1 MIRIAVVED
10 NPKDREV
17 LTGFLKRFAE
27 QYTTELKVN
36 VYKDGIE
43 FVERYQAVWDI
54 VFMDI
59 EMPLVDGMEA
69 AQRIRKTDDAVVIVF
84 VTNMAQYALQGYT
97 VDAMDFLLKPVDYP
111 LFEVKMQ
118 KALAI
123 AGNRKKQYVMLPV
136 QGINYRIALNEIY
149 YVEVWN
155 HQLQFHTAQ
164 GTITFSGSLNE
175 WEQKLSGY
183 GFARC
188 NSGYLVNME
197 NVTGYS
203 ASSVRVG
210 EQELAIS
217 RPRKK
222 QFFQKLSEYIGG
234 IV

>member
-1 MIRIAVVED
+1 
-10 NPKDREV
+10 
-17 LTGFLKRFAE
+17 
-27 QYTTELKVN
+27 
-36 VYKDGIE
+36 
-43 FVERYQAVWDI
+43 
-54 VFMDI
+54 
-59 EMPLVDGMEA
+59 
-69 AQRIRKTDDAVVIVF
+69 
-84 VTNMAQYALQGYT
+84 
-97 VDAMDFLLKPVDYP
+97 
-111 LFEVKMQ
+111 MQ

-210 EQELAIS
+210 EQELAVS
-217 RPRKK
+217 RPKKK

>member
-10 NPKDREV
+10 DPKDREV

-164 GTITFSGSLNE
+164 GMITFSGSLNE

>member
-10 NPKDREV
+10 DSKDREV

-111 LFEVKMQ
+111 L
-118 KALAI
+118 L
-123 AGNRKKQYVMLPV
+123 R
-136 QGINYRIALNEIY
+136 
-149 YVEVWN
+149 
-155 HQLQFHTAQ
+155 
-164 GTITFSGSLNE
+164 
-175 WEQKLSGY
+175 
-183 GFARC
+183 
-188 NSGYLVNME
+188 
-197 NVTGYS
+197 
-203 ASSVRVG
+203 
-210 EQELAIS
+210 
-217 RPRKK
+217 
-222 QFFQKLSEYIGG
+222 
-234 IV
+234 

>member
-84 VTNMAQYALQGYT
+84 AVCA
-97 VDAMDFLLKPVDYP
+97 
-111 LFEVKMQ
+111 
-118 KALAI
+118 
-123 AGNRKKQYVMLPV
+123 AG
-136 QGINYRIALNEIY
+136 IY
-149 YVEVWN
+149 
-155 HQLQFHTAQ
+155 
-164 GTITFSGSLNE
+164 S
-175 WEQKLSGY
+175 
-183 GFARC
+183 RC
-188 NSGYLVNME
+188 NGLPSQ
-197 NVTGYS
+197 TG
-203 ASSVRVG
+203 G
-210 EQELAIS
+210 
-217 RPRKK
+217 
-222 QFFQKLSEYIGG
+222 LSPF
-234 IV
+234 

>member
-10 NPKDREV
+10 DPKDREV

-164 GTITFSGSLNE
+164 RTITVSGSLNE